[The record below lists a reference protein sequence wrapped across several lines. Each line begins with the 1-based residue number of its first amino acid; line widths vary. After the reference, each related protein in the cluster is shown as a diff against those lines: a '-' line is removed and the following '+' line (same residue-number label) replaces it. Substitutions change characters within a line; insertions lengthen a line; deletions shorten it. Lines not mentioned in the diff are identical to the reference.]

1 MQLWVGLVTET
12 LELLLLIIATF
23 FAILSVETR
32 NLTRT
37 VFGLLVFTA
46 LVGVIFIMLGAVHV
60 GVLQIIAYS
69 GGVMALFLFMIMLTN
84 RRDET

>member
-1 MQLWVGLVTET
+1 METET
-12 LELLLLIIATF
+12 LELLLLITALA
-23 FAILSVETR
+23 FAVLSVETR

-37 VFGLLVFTA
+37 VFSLLIFTA
-46 LVGVIFIMLGAVHV
+46 IVGAIFITLGAVHI

-69 GGVMALFLFMIMLTN
+69 GGLMALFLFMIMLTN

>member
-1 MQLWVGLVTET
+1 METET
-12 LELLLLIIATF
+12 LELLLLITALA
-23 FAILSVETR
+23 FAVLSVETR

-37 VFGLLVFTA
+37 VFSLLIFTA
-46 LVGVIFIMLGAVHV
+46 IVGAIFIILGAVHI

-69 GGVMALFLFMIMLTN
+69 GGLMALFLFMIMLTN